1 MPTILPFIAAF
12 ALSAIS
18 TYIQVQAADKKEKR
32 IKSLN
37 ADRLKIQNQQAN
49 ILKAENL
56 RKLGVVARAKRGT
69 EAQRLT
75 SAGGSVENQ
84 FGRGNLQGIESSLKG
99 AKDFVASTSGI
110 SAQLRSNSLA
120 LANAQGAA
128 TLGLG
133 SAIAVSA
140 LGVGAKVSAAYG
152 MENLAGDDPF
162 SSSATDNDPGLL
174 STPVETI

>member
-1 MPTILPFIAAF
+1 MPQILPFIAAF

-18 TYIQVQAADKKEKR
+18 TYIQVQAAEKKEKR

-37 ADRLKIQNQQAN
+37 TERLKIQNQQAN

-56 RKLGVVARAKRGT
+56 RKLGVVARAKKGT

-140 LGVGAKVSAAYG
+140 LGIGASASAAYG
-152 MENLAGDDPF
+152 MENF
-162 SSSATDNDPGLL
+162 SLEDSAP
-174 STPVETI
+174 TPAAKNEFVPSDGMGWE